1 MPVVTSIATVAVVLA
16 LVNVAKEFGVKGKWA
31 TLLAV
36 FFGIILSVL
45 EYVFTADVVTMQ
57 GLYQAFAVGLL
68 IGLTAAGVYDV
79 SKAMGGSTQ
88 VVNVPIVSP
97 SDIPTEA
104 VAEFPEITE
113 ADLIP
118 YAAHDSGEPEYDP
131 KVMPGVAQ
139 SKQG

>member
-97 SDIPTEA
+97 SDIPTDA
-104 VAEFPEITE
+104 VSEFPEITE

-118 YAAHDSGEPEYDP
+118 YATHDSGEAEYDP

>member
-36 FFGIILSVL
+36 FFGLALSIL

-57 GLYQAFAVGLL
+57 GFYQAFAVGL
-68 IGLTAAGVYDV
+68 IMGLTAAGVYDV
-79 SKAMGGSTQ
+79 SKNMGGSTQ

-97 SDIPTEA
+97 NNAPTEA
-104 VAEFPEITE
+104 SEFPEITE

-118 YAAHDSGEPEYDP
+118 YPAHDSGEAEYDP

>member
-45 EYVFTADVVTMQ
+45 EYVFTTDLVTMQ

-79 SKAMGGSTQ
+79 SKNMGGSTQ

-97 SDIPTEA
+97 SDIPTDA
-104 VAEFPEITE
+104 VSEVPEITE

-118 YAAHDSGEPEYDP
+118 YPAHDSGEAEYDP

>member
-79 SKAMGGSTQ
+79 SKNMGGSTQ

-97 SDIPTEA
+97 NNAPTDA
-104 VAEFPEITE
+104 VSEFPEITE

-118 YAAHDSGEPEYDP
+118 YATHDSGEAEYDP

>member
-31 TLLAV
+31 TLVAV
-36 FFGIILSVL
+36 LLGLTLSIL
-45 EYVFTADVVTMQ
+45 EYAFTADLVTPQ
-57 GLYQAFAVGLL
+57 GIYQAAAVGL
-68 IGLTAAGVYDV
+68 IMGLTAAGVYDV
-79 SKAMGGSTQ
+79 SKNMGGSHQ

-97 SDIPTEA
+97 NSIPAEA
-104 VAEFPEITE
+104 TSEFPEITE

-118 YAAHDSGEPEYDP
+118 YAAHDSGEAEYDP